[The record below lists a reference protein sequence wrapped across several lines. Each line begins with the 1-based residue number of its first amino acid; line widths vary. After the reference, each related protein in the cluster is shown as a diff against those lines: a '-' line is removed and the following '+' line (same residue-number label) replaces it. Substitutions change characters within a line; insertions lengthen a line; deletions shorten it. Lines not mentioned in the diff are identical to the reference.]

1 LPEESILSDDFLRE
15 LINVGE
21 VDILVGVPTYND
33 AKTVAQVVQA
43 IRAGL
48 LQYFPR
54 QRAVIINADGG
65 SRDGSQDLVRAASIS
80 DLQHV
85 SNLQALRTLHCI
97 STQYQGGPRAGT
109 ALHTI
114 FSAADLL
121 RATVCAVVS
130 PDSISIEPDWMNRLL
145 SPVARESFDLVTPTY
160 RRHKFDGM
168 LVRNLVYPMNRA
180 VYSKRVRE
188 PYPTEFA
195 FSGRLASYFLGQDIW
210 SQDPGLDGAE
220 MLLTISAIAGNF
232 RLAQSFLGPKSRLDQ
247 VPSDLVRAMR
257 HTVGVLFRSLDQNF
271 PVWSSS
277 GDSQSIPTF
286 GAESDLDLEPLRV
299 NRKRLYQMFALGVAE
314 LDPVLRSILE
324 PETLDELKTAAQAGE
339 DAFRY
344 SDELWV
350 RTIYEFAGS
359 HHKQVINRDH
369 IIQALAPLY
378 RGKAFTFLADNRDA
392 SAEEVESRVEAL
404 CRTFERLKPYLLE
417 VWNGRK

>member
-1 LPEESILSDDFLRE
+1 
-15 LINVGE
+15 
-21 VDILVGVPTYND
+21 
-33 AKTVAQVVQA
+33 
-43 IRAGL
+43 
-48 LQYFPR
+48 
-54 QRAVIINADGG
+54 
-65 SRDGSQDLVRAASIS
+65 
-80 DLQHV
+80 
-85 SNLQALRTLHCI
+85 
-97 STQYQGGPRAGT
+97 
-109 ALHTI
+109 
-114 FSAADLL
+114 
-121 RATVCAVVS
+121 
-130 PDSISIEPDWMNRLL
+130 
-145 SPVARESFDLVTPTY
+145 
-160 RRHKFDGM
+160 
-168 LVRNLVYPMNRA
+168 
-180 VYSKRVRE
+180 
-188 PYPTEFA
+188 
-195 FSGRLASYFLGQDIW
+195 
-210 SQDPGLDGAE
+210 
-220 MLLTISAIAGNF
+220 
-232 RLAQSFLGPKSRLDQ
+232 
-247 VPSDLVRAMR
+247 MR

-277 GDSQSIPTF
+277 GGSQSIPTF

>member
-1 LPEESILSDDFLRE
+1 MPEESILSDDFLRE

-48 LQYFPR
+48 LKFFPR

-85 SNLQALRTLHCI
+85 SNLHALRTLHCI
-97 STQYQGGPRAGT
+97 STQYPGGPGTGT

-114 FSAADLL
+114 LSAAELL

-130 PDSISIEPDWMNRLL
+130 PESISIEPDWMNRLM
-145 SPVARESFDLVTPTY
+145 SPVSKDGFDLVTPTY

-168 LVRNLVYPMNRA
+168 LVRSLVYPMNRA
-180 VYSKRVRE
+180 VYSRRVRE
-188 PYPTEFA
+188 PYPSEFA
-195 FSGRLASYFLGQDIW
+195 FSGRLASYFLGQDVW
-210 SQDPGLDGAE
+210 SHDPGRDGAE
-220 MLLTISAIAGNF
+220 IFLTIAAIAGNF
-232 RLAQSFLGPKSRLDQ
+232 RLAQAFLGPKSRTEHA
-247 VPSDLVRAMR
+247 PSDLIRAMR
-257 HTVGVLFRSLDQNF
+257 HTVGVLFWSLDPNF

-277 GDSQSIPTF
+277 RDSQPIPTF

-324 PETLDELKTAAQAGE
+324 PSTVDELKAAVLAGE
-339 DAFRY
+339 EKFRY

-350 RTIYEFAGS
+350 RTVYEFAGS
-359 HHKQVINRDH
+359 YHKQVINRDH

-378 RGKAFTFLADNRDA
+378 RGKAYTFLTDNRDA

-404 CRTFERLKPYLLE
+404 CCTFERLKPYLLE